1 MLPSNKA
8 PFIGEGFSLFGTKIV
23 KSVTDSVAQGVEH
36 DPCKAAPMEFNFMQ
50 HLAFAITVVLANSK
64 AALTSD

>member
-23 KSVTDSVAQGVEH
+23 NSAADSVAQGVEH
-36 DPCKAAPMEFNFMQ
+36 DPCKAEPMDLDFVQ
-50 HLAFAITVVLANSK
+50 HLAFATTVVLANSET
-64 AALTSD
+64 AWTSE